1 MYFFHYVCGC
11 FLFFKGDNNLL
22 KQQLK
27 DLQNQLSHAVGNLI
41 HPEEVLARINE
52 LKEKLQTGA
61 GEIK

>member
-1 MYFFHYVCGC
+1 M
-11 FLFFKGDNNLL
+11 FFKGDNNLL